1 MIEKVEFKMTLFDD
15 ESVKKKLDFM
25 DKMEAM
31 FDDSRNEE
39 PNEYYDMINNL
50 PFGAT
55 IKITIEVIEK

>member
-55 IKITIEVIEK
+55 IKITVEMMKQ